1 MVSDEDTFDE
11 EYEEEE
17 YEETF
22 PDAEEDEYEEPV
34 RTYEQPR
41 VDRWKEFLADPYPK
55 VTFIL
60 SIIGIAVVVLMPP
73 DISYYWKWTLVGLY
87 FLMVIVGAG
96 SVMAIKAWKMA
107 EGRMIRYGGLT
118 NLFVMYGSI
127 IIALADIIVQ
137 IATGNSIVPG
147 FSGSLVGIAGIIILF
162 SVYSLWLIQR
172 VVTSE
177 GR

>member
-1 MVSDEDTFDE
+1 MVSEEYDDE
-11 EYEEEE
+11 EFEEDD
-17 YEETF
+17 TF
-22 PDAEEDEYEEPV
+22 PDAEEDEFEEI
-34 RTYEQPR
+34 RTYHQPQ
-41 VDRWKEFLADPYPK
+41 VDRWKVFLADPYPI

-60 SIIGIAVVVLMPP
+60 TIIGIALVVLMPP
-73 DISYYWKWTLVGLY
+73 NIDYFWKWNLVGFY
-87 FLMVIVGAG
+87 FLIVIVGAG

-107 EGRMIRYGGLT
+107 DGKIIRYGGLT
-118 NLFVMYGSI
+118 NLFVMIASA

-137 IATGNSIVPG
+137 ISTGNSIVPG
-147 FSGSLVGIAGIIILF
+147 FSGSLIGIAGIIILF